1 MACRSKVVCAPEAI
15 QNSAPWHYRR
25 CTIWHLGEA
34 LKWAMFGAKVRVVQ
48 LSDEGHLELP
58 LHLTPDLDRTLQV
71 QIFEQIRQM
80 ILDGL
85 LKPGMALPAS
95 RLLSERYSIS
105 RNTATL
111 AYDRLAAEG
120 YIESRGTAGT
130 FVSSTLPDD
139 MLSVRSAPARS
150 NGPLPENGDP
160 LLCFA
165 GSPGGG
171 NNRPRYDFWVGRSDP
186 GAFPLRIWRRLINRR
201 LTQDASRFLTD
212 YCDPAGLPEL
222 REAIAAHLGRA
233 RGMAITHDEIIVTT
247 GGQDAL
253 NLICKLVGPDI
264 AQLCI
269 ENPCYLGAAMLFKST
284 GKPIVPVP
292 VDEEGIKL
300 EQLPTSPRNLLYVT
314 PSHQFPTGATMPLGR
329 RLALLRWAEETDSY
343 IVEDDYD
350 SDFRYDGPPITSLAG
365 LGRCRRVFY
374 MGTFSKSIGAGI
386 RIGYAGVPRLYW
398 EEARLL
404 KAQMSNGHSW
414 LEQAVLTDFLTEGH
428 FERHLRKLRQLYKA
442 RRDRLENELRSNFR
456 GANIS
461 GSQCGLHFIWR
472 LPSYFPSA
480 QKIQFA
486 ARSAGVGVY
495 ALRSGAAF
503 DFCENSNDD
512 VLVFGFSSLDESSIQ
527 EAIRILKVTLQGLD
541 T

>member
-1 MACRSKVVCAPEAI
+1 
-15 QNSAPWHYRR
+15 
-25 CTIWHLGEA
+25 
-34 LKWAMFGAKVRVVQ
+34 
-48 LSDEGHLELP
+48 
-58 LHLTPDLDRTLQV
+58 
-71 QIFEQIRQM
+71 M

-85 LKPGMALPAS
+85 LKPGMALPPS
-95 RLLSERYSIS
+95 RLLAERFSIS

-120 YIESRGTAGT
+120 YVESRGTAGT
-130 FVSSTLPDD
+130 FVSSTLPDA
-139 MLSVRSAPARS
+139 MLSVPGDRTQS
-150 NGPLPENGDP
+150 NGPLPDDGEP

-171 NNRPRYDFWVGRSDP
+171 SNRPHYDFWVGRSDP
-186 GAFPLRIWRRLINRR
+186 ESFPLRIWRRLINRR
-201 LTQDASRFLTD
+201 LATDSSRFLTD

-233 RGMAITHDEIIVTT
+233 RGMAITHDQIVVTS

-253 NLICKLVGPDI
+253 NLICKLVDPDI
-264 AQLCI
+264 SQLCI
-269 ENPCYLGAAMLFKST
+269 ENPCYLGAAMLFRSA

-292 VDEEGIKL
+292 VDSEGIRI

-314 PSHQFPTGATMPLGR
+314 PSHQFPTGVTMPLNR

-386 RIGYAGVPRLYW
+386 RIGYAGVPRLHW
-398 EEARLL
+398 DKARFL
-404 KAQMSNGHSW
+404 KAEMSNGHSW

-442 RRDRLENELRSNFR
+442 RRDCLEHELRSSFR
-456 GANIS
+456 DPDIS
-461 GSQCGLHFIWR
+461 GAECGLHFIWR
-472 LPSYFPSA
+472 LPPHFPPA
-480 QKIQFA
+480 QKIQLA
-486 ARSAGVGVY
+486 ARAAGLGVY

-503 DFCENSNDD
+503 DFRDDSKDD
-512 VLVFGFSSLDESSIQ
+512 VLVFGFSSLNEQSIRD
-527 EAIRILKVTLQGLD
+527 AVRTLKTTLQSLGAGQSALV
-541 T
+541 

>member
-1 MACRSKVVCAPEAI
+1 M
-15 QNSAPWHYRR
+15 
-25 CTIWHLGEA
+25 
-34 LKWAMFGAKVRVVQ
+34 
-48 LSDEGHLELP
+48 ELP
-58 LHLTPDLDRTLQV
+58 LHLEPDLDRTLQV

-85 LKPGMALPAS
+85 LKPGMALPPS
-95 RLLSERYSIS
+95 RLLSERFSIS

-111 AYDRLAAEG
+111 AYDRLASEG
-120 YIESRGTAGT
+120 YVESRGTAGT

-139 MLSVRSAPARS
+139 MLSVPSDSARS
-150 NGPLPENGDP
+150 NGPLPGSADP

-171 NNRPRYDFWVGRSDP
+171 NDRPRYDFWVGRSDP
-186 GAFPLRIWRRLINRR
+186 HSFPLRIWRRLINRR
-201 LTQDASRFLTD
+201 LIGGSSRFLTD

-222 REAIAAHLGRA
+222 REAIAAHLGRS
-233 RGMAITHDEIIVTT
+233 RGMAVTHDQIIVTT

-253 NLICKLVGPDI
+253 NLICGLVQPDI
-264 AQLCI
+264 SQLCI
-269 ENPCYLGAAMLFKST
+269 ENPCYLGASMLFKST
-284 GKPIVPVP
+284 GKPIVPIP
-292 VDEEGIKL
+292 VDSEGVKV

-314 PSHQFPTGATMPLGR
+314 PSHQFPTGVTMPLGR

-350 SDFRYDGPPITSLAG
+350 SDFRYDGPPITSLSG

-374 MGTFSKSIGAGI
+374 MGTFSKSIGAGL
-386 RIGYAGVPRLYW
+386 RIGYAVVPRLYW
-398 EEARLL
+398 DDARLL

-442 RRDRLENELRSNFR
+442 RRDCLERELRSRFR
-456 GANIS
+456 DTNIS
-461 GSQCGLHFIWR
+461 GAECGLHFIWR
-472 LPSYFPSA
+472 LAPHFPPA
-480 QKIQFA
+480 QKIQLA
-486 ARSAGVGVY
+486 ARAAGVGVY

-503 DFCENSNDD
+503 DFRDDSKDD
-512 VLVFGFSSLDESSIQ
+512 VLVFGFSSLDEASILN
-527 EAIRILKVTLQGLD
+527 AVGILKTTLQNLGA
-541 T
+541 